1 MTTTYL
7 QKREAIIPTGSLK
20 IQDKQSSAVV
30 YLFKRYDRF
39 CAMAFDGR
47 KFKPVF
53 KFGFFSEKAREQRVT
68 QYFERVR
75 RNEGFTKAHKAKKAA
90 PHNLELGHVFYTMWG
105 YEQTNIN
112 FYQVI
117 EIKGAKTVVLR
128 ELKQIRNATGD
139 MQGTC
144 APALDDF
151 CDDSKPIMRR
161 VGADKQVKISDCQ
174 FGRLWDGKP
183 MNWTAYH

>member
-1 MTTTYL
+1 MSATYL
-7 QKREAIIPTGSLK
+7 QKREAIIPAGSIK
-20 IQDKQSSAVV
+20 IQDKRSSAVV
-30 YLFKRYDRF
+30 YLFTHHNRL

-53 KFGFFSEKAREQRVT
+53 KFGFLSEKAREERVT
-68 QYFERVR
+68 RYFERVR
-75 RNEGFTKAHKAKKAA
+75 HSEEFDKARKAKKAA
-90 PHNLELGHVFYTMWG
+90 PHNLELGHVFYSMWG

-117 EIKGAKTVVLR
+117 EIKGTKTVVLR

-144 APALDDF
+144 APALNDF
-151 CDDSKPIMRR
+151 CDHSQPIMRR
-161 VGADKQVKISDCQ
+161 VGADKRVKISDCQ
-174 FGRLWDGKP
+174 SGRLWDGKP